1 MLQQK
6 VRAIFTKLS
15 NKQPGETP
23 EYKTDRAG
31 SRNKIY
37 VYGKY
42 NNKRN

>member
-23 EYKTDRAG
+23 AQTE
-31 SRNKIY
+31 
-37 VYGKY
+37 GK
-42 NNKRN
+42 NDS